1 LHFVAKTIEG
11 DRYSSDSLKGKVVLI
26 EFWATWC
33 KYCKSDERAIESVTK
48 DFETKGLVV
57 LAVDMG
63 ERRRWRRSFA

>member
-1 LHFVAKTIEG
+1 M
-11 DRYSSDSLKGKVVLI
+11 LI